1 VNNDVTIIGAG
12 PYGLSAAAYLRQK
25 GIVANIF
32 GEPMSFWRDHM
43 PAGMFLRSNWNA
55 SHIASPGRELSLDRY
70 QSARGKPIPMPIPLG
85 DFVEYGLWYREQ
97 VVPQV
102 DRRQVASV
110 EKNGSGFRITLS
122 DGDEL
127 KSDRVVVATGIAPF
141 PYRPKVF
148 ENLPKSHV
156 THSSDH
162 KDLSR
167 FRGKRI
173 LIVGG
178 GQSGLDAARI
188 LQDYDASS
196 EVLSKARELYWVG
209 GHAWLHH
216 LGLISKCLY
225 SGHDVGPAGISR
237 LVGWPLVFRKLP
249 RSWQDPIS
257 YRAIRP
263 AGTAWMIPYL
273 KNVPITLNVRATS
286 AQIVGDRVSVK
297 LSDGTERTADHVI
310 IATGYRVDA
319 KRFQF
324 LSPELHKIMKV
335 VRGCP
340 VLDRGVESSVP
351 GLHFVGKPA
360 AWSFGP
366 LLNFISGTEFAS
378 TELMRIVR

>member
-1 VNNDVTIIGAG
+1 MDSKVIIIGAG
-12 PYGLSAAAYLRQK
+12 PYGLSTAAYLRRA
-25 GIVANIF
+25 GIVADVF
-32 GEPMSFWRDHM
+32 GDPMSFWRNHM
-43 PAGMFLRSNWNA
+43 PAGMFLRSNWKA
-55 SHIASPGRELSLDRY
+55 SHIASPGHELSLDRY
-70 QSARGKPIPMPIPLG
+70 QSGRGKAISTPIPLG
-85 DFVEYGLWYREQ
+85 DFVDYGLWYQQQ
-97 VVPQV
+97 VVPQI

-110 EKNGSGFRITLS
+110 EKNGSGFGITLN
-122 DGDEL
+122 DGQKL
-127 KSDRVVVATGIAPF
+127 KSNRVVVATGIAPF
-141 PYRPKVF
+141 PYRPEAL
-148 ENLPKSHV
+148 ENLPESHV

-167 FRGKRI
+167 FRGKRL

-188 LQDYDASS
+188 LQDHEASA

-237 LVGWPLVFRKLP
+237 LVGWPHLFRKLP
-249 RSWQDPIS
+249 RSWQDRIS

-273 KNVPITLNVRATS
+273 KNVLITLNVQVTS
-286 AQIVGDRVSVK
+286 AQIMGDRVCLK
-297 LSDGTERTADHVI
+297 LSDGTERMADHVI
-310 IATGYRVDA
+310 VATGYRVDA

-324 LSPELHKIMKV
+324 LSPELHKALKV
-335 VRGCP
+335 VRGYP
-340 VLDRGVESSVP
+340 VLDRGMESSVP

-378 TELMRIVR
+378 TEFMRNFR